1 MERGIQEVIQVFC
14 SICSRGVLV
23 RNESMYKCKKCGRE
37 ICRGCFDKEHRL
49 CLECVKEAMP
59 ETGSRMEIFKA
70 AQPSGIDDP
79 KARRKQHVWMIIVGI
94 VMFGGVLLLS
104 VIIYI
109 PGLVVMAVAAAGLY
123 LAVRNML
130 NMLKN

>member
-49 CLECVKEAMP
+49 CLECVKETMP
-59 ETGSRMEIFKA
+59 EVGDRMENFIA
-70 AQPSGIDDP
+70 VQNSNIEDP
-79 KARRKQHVWMIIVGI
+79 KNRIKQHIWMIVIGI

-109 PGLVVMAVAAAGLY
+109 PVLVVLAIAVSGLY